1 MLQDTRSSALFIYYF
16 CGSLESS
23 SSNLYT
29 FYRRKKSQVAI
40 FAYDK
45 ARMTEA
51 TFIISLNVVHNSRAR
66 AGIYDV
72 DSTLHY
78 CISLK
83 SVNLQLNT
91 LGRLDDGTNESSTK
105 RLMFHVLFFS

>member
-1 MLQDTRSSALFIYYF
+1 MISCEILCKNPFNLFSY
-16 CGSLESS
+16 LK
-23 SSNLYT
+23 
-29 FYRRKKSQVAI
+29 RKKSQVAI

-105 RLMFHVLFFS
+105 RLMFHVLFFFS